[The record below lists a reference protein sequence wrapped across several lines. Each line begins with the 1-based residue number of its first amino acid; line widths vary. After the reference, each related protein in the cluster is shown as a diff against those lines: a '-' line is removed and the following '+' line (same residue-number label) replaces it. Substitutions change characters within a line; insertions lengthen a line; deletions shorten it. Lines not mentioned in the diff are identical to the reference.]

1 MEAPFPG
8 NSRSCLYRII
18 LWPVVTGKYPV
29 PEYYFPVQLFRE
41 IMWKMAIYRPYFDT
55 SGSRKSQIFKFSLI
69 ISLLAGNR
77 AQRQVHS
84 RLHPPPLIPIII
96 LKSYGNAFP
105 YGISKGCPCHEA
117 QKWSLCRSQGDTN
130 CGLRR
135 KVSARKISFPKIT
148 VDYL

>member
-1 MEAPFPG
+1 MEAPFLG
-8 NSRSCLYRII
+8 NSRPCLYRII

-29 PEYYFPVQLFRE
+29 PEYYFLVQLFRE

-84 RLHPPPLIPIII
+84 RLHPPPTSL
-96 LKSYGNAFP
+96 AFGAFSP
-105 YGISKGCPCHEA
+105 TSGEKAAFAGDLGA
-117 QKWSLCRSQGDTN
+117 FSLRHGAEVQRET
-130 CGLRR
+130 
-135 KVSARKISFPKIT
+135 VSTPLLGERLCWLNLGSTPF
-148 VDYL
+148 

>member
-84 RLHPPPLIPIII
+84 RLHPPPFFKLNHWFTWEKMDTAVSWIENLAEIWR
-96 LKSYGNAFP
+96 KNMNWEGTFRSYSNKVEAGPYYRFYRLNHFP
-105 YGISKGCPCHEA
+105 A
-117 QKWSLCRSQGDTN
+117 
-130 CGLRR
+130 
-135 KVSARKISFPKIT
+135 
-148 VDYL
+148 